1 MKCKEC
7 GLEMTVDHVVNGK
20 VVFVC
25 TNKNCSRYLKAEL
38 DGEPIDNYMKPTEK
52 EAREFNEK

>member
-7 GLEMTVDHVVNGK
+7 GLEMTVDHVVNGTPAY
-20 VVFVC
+20 VC

-38 DGEPIDNYMKPTEK
+38 NGEPTQNYMKPTEE
-52 EAREFNEK
+52 EARNA

>member
-1 MKCKEC
+1 
-7 GLEMTVDHVVNGK
+7 MTVDHVVNSK
-20 VVFVC
+20 VVYVC